1 MTFIVRGLS
10 YLKWQLSENAKASN
24 YNMLVVGLIGLFGH
38 PAYWAWWTYVDPQP
52 NENIWLRL
60 IGAVICGLLLVNKFW
75 PAQLARF
82 LPIYYFFAVAYTL
95 PFFFTYY
102 LISSNYSMLWSMA
115 ETAMVLFSI
124 SVLPSFI
131 IWLLNLIVGIIAAII
146 CAYFLIPQF
155 TPYFIYLDSSSLFYI
170 YLPVFLFALSAG
182 VAISYS
188 NIRGIVT
195 LKNIAIQARNKT
207 LQALAGSIAHEI
219 RNPLGQVKAC
229 LDGIERT
236 LPVPTIT
243 DQMHPLTMQQLKE
256 LYEYIAMGQS
266 AVKRGS
272 QIISMTLIEVKSKA
286 IDTSHFAYLP
296 AAQTVQKAIAE
307 YGYETV
313 AERSKVKVKVVQD
326 FIFQGEETLCI
337 FVLFNLIKNAL
348 YYFKSNP
355 EGRITIT
362 VSKPTITV
370 HDTGPG
376 IAADRLLHLFESF
389 QTYGKQD
396 GTGLGLSY
404 CKRVMHA
411 FGGDISC
418 RSQVGEYTEFILHFP
433 EVTQETW
440 DAYQAAIIHK
450 AYTVFAGQR
459 ILIVDNDEIVR
470 LLTHEILSKLGAH
483 IEQAENGQIALQKC
497 ADTTYDLIILDINMP
512 VLDGYTTAEHIRAA
526 KGNPNQHVPIVA
538 YTTESAH
545 MAQIKTQK
553 TGMDGF
559 ISKPCEPLLL
569 IQTLQQILT
578 TAHQHKNKSVEQTLL
593 PKFSGKTILIADDSE
608 LNRDILRHDLEK
620 LQVNI
625 LEANNGL
632 EVLEQLSLHPHC
644 DAVLM
649 DLRMPKMDGLQAAQE
664 IRMQNTSYRTIPIIA
679 LTGDAELA
687 DDQAAD
693 SSGINDFI
701 AKPVE
706 SATLYQVLLKYFDN
720 SEQITQTAQKLAHT
734 IASLSSD
741 KMELNYTLLFDLER
755 LEKFK
760 QMNLLEKCA
769 ASFQRQSTEY
779 LTKLTVAAQEND
791 LAAVEDAL
799 HFLKGSSLTI
809 GAKSFG
815 EYVAEIYQE
824 VLDGNWPSQKDW
836 LTHIIELH
844 TETIATLQTYS
855 KNF

>member
-1 MTFIVRGLS
+1 MTFISRSLS

-24 YNMLVVGLIGLFGH
+24 YNMLVVGLIGTFGH

-52 NENIWLRL
+52 NESILLRVIGSL
-60 IGAVICGLLLVNKFW
+60 ICALLLVNRFW
-75 PAQLARF
+75 PAPLVRF
-82 LPIYYFFAVAYTL
+82 LPIYYFLTVAYTL

-102 LISSNYSMLWSMA
+102 LISSDYSMLWSIA

-131 IWLLNLIVGIIAAII
+131 IWLLNLVLGVSTAII
-146 CAYFLIPQF
+146 CAQFLIPRF
-155 TPYFIYLDSSSLFYI
+155 TPHFIYLDISSLFYI

-188 NIRGIVT
+188 NIRGVVA
-195 LKNIAIQARNKT
+195 LKNMAIQARNKT

-229 LDGIERT
+229 LDGIERI
-236 LPVPTIT
+236 LPIPTMT
-243 DQMHPLTMQQLKE
+243 DQAHPLTMQQLKD

-272 QIISMTLIEVKSKA
+272 QIISMTLVEVKSKT
-286 IDTSHFAYLP
+286 IDTTHFAYLP
-296 AAQTVQKAIAE
+296 AAQTVKKAVAE
-307 YGYETV
+307 YGYETI
-313 AERSKVKVKVVQD
+313 AERSKVKIKTEQD
-326 FIFQGEETLCI
+326 FIFKGEETLCI

-355 EGRITIT
+355 NGLITIT
-362 VSKPTITV
+362 VNKPTITV

-376 IAADRLLHLFESF
+376 ITADRLLHLFESF
-389 QTYGKQD
+389 QTYGKQE

-404 CKRVMHA
+404 CKRVMGA

-418 RSQVGEYTEFILHFP
+418 RSQVGKYTEFILHFP

-440 DAYQAAIIHK
+440 DAYQSAIIEK
-450 AYTVFAGQR
+450 AHTVFAGKR

-470 LLTHEILSKLGAH
+470 LLTQEVLVKLGAH
-483 IEQAENGQIALQKC
+483 VEQAENGQIAVEKSV
-497 ADTTYDLIILDINMP
+497 DTTYDLIILDINMP
-512 VLDGYTTAEHIRAA
+512 VLDGYTTAERIRAA
-526 KGNPNQHVPIVA
+526 KGNRNQSVPIVA

-569 IQTLQQILT
+569 IQTLQQVLT
-578 TAHQHKNKSVEQTLL
+578 TAHLNKSKRIEQTLL
-593 PKFSGKTILIADDSE
+593 AKFSGKTILIADDSE
-608 LNRDILRHDLEK
+608 LNRDILKHDLEA
-620 LQVNI
+620 LHVNI
-625 LEANNGL
+625 LEASNGL
-632 EVLEQLSLHPHC
+632 EVLDQLTLHPNC

-649 DLRMPKMDGLQAAQE
+649 DLRMPEMDGLQATQL
-664 IRMQNTSYRTIPIIA
+664 IRSQTAAYRTIPIIA
-679 LTGDAELA
+679 LTGDADVAENKTEK
-687 DDQAAD
+687 

-701 AKPVE
+701 TKPVE

-720 SEQITQTAQKLAHT
+720 SEQITQTAQKLANAV
-734 IASLSSD
+734 ASLSLK
-741 KMELNYTLLFDLER
+741 KMELNYTLLFDLDR

-760 QMNLLEKCA
+760 QMNLLEKCTE
-769 ASFQRQSTEY
+769 SFQRQTTEY
-779 LTKLTVAAQEND
+779 VAKLAAGVKEKD
-791 LAAVEDAL
+791 LAAIEDAL

-815 EYVAEIYQE
+815 ESVSEIYQE
-824 VLDGNWPSQKDW
+824 VLDGHWPSQEGW
-836 LTHIIELH
+836 LTHIMKLH
-844 TETIATLQTYS
+844 AETITTLQAYS
-855 KNF
+855 KNL